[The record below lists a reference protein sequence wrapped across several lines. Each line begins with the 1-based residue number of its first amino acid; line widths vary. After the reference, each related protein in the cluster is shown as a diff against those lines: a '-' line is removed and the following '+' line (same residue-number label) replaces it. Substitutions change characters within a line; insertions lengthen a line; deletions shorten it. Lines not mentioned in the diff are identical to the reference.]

1 MKKVC
6 LFILNLIIMT
16 ALLLPVSSG
25 AATIAIGGANIADL
39 ENMYKTCDVF
49 EDALKSETEALKSS
63 NKKQES
69 YSPEVEEY
77 VEKNY
82 IVKENDS
89 DLKGKI
95 LQGIMIDDID
105 VSDMTYSEA
114 CDKVNEYLNEVALKN
129 IILESVEGKSST
141 YRACDLGMSVGNSD
155 VVKDAF
161 LYGKSGNI
169 ISQYKNIS
177 DLKHTKKVFNIEPS
191 FDREKVIDAVTLQG
205 TLFNVEAVNATISR
219 KSGQFEITDGQTG
232 LEVNVNASVNEVMN
246 KLASWSKENETIS
259 LKVDISQ
266 PEGTKE
272 TLAKVTDLLGTY
284 TTSFSSSGPD
294 RSGNVRNGCKHIN
307 GTILM
312 PGEQFSAY
320 GTVSPFTEEN
330 GYFMAGSYLNGMVVD
345 SLGGG
350 ICQVSSTLY
359 NAVLRAELQ
368 VDERSPHS
376 LIVTYVDLSSDAA
389 IAGTYKDFKFTN
401 STDSPI
407 YIEGY
412 TTDDKKITF
421 NVFGHETRPSNR
433 KITFESVETS
443 KTEPDTENI
452 IADPSQ
458 PVGFISTQS
467 AHIGYTGE
475 LWKIVT
481 VDGKE
486 TDRVKVNRS
495 TYNPSPRTAT
505 VGIKADNPEFT
516 QAMQNAIASGSID
529 TCKQTIAQLKAAAAG
544 APAPAQT
551 PEPAQEQHESEPAGE
566 AQ

>member
-1 MKKVC
+1 MKKVS
-6 LFILNLIIMT
+6 LFIINLILMT
-16 ALLLPVSSG
+16 SLLMPMKSE
-25 AATIAIGGANIADL
+25 ATPIAIGGANIADL
-39 ENMYKTCDVF
+39 KNIYQTYDGYLDEVREQRSHTK
-49 EDALKSETEALKSS
+49 ALANSLNSVEAT
-63 NKKQES
+63 
-69 YSPEVEEY
+69 PELEEY
-77 VEKNY
+77 VEKDYFGRVNNT
-82 IVKENDS
+82 ELTGN
-89 DLKGKI
+89 I
-95 LQGIMIDDID
+95 LQGVMIDNID
-105 VSDMTYSEA
+105 VSGMTYSEA
-114 CDKVNEYLNEVALKN
+114 CEKVNEYLNELALKT
-129 IILESVEGKSST
+129 ITLESVEGKST
-141 YRACDLGMSVGNSD
+141 VYRACDFGMELGNSD
-155 VVKDAF
+155 VVKEAF
-161 LYGKSGNI
+161 YYGKSGNI

-177 DLKHTKKVFNIEPS
+177 DLKHEKKVFNIDLS
-191 FDREKVIDAVTLQG
+191 FDREKVFDIVTLQG

-219 KSGQFEITDGQTG
+219 KSGEFEITEGQTG
-232 LEVNVNASVNEVMN
+232 LEVNVNASVSEVIN
-246 KLASWSKENETIS
+246 KLASWSKDDAVIN

-272 TLAKVTDLLGTY
+272 TLAQVTDLLGTY
-284 TTSFSSSGPD
+284 TTSFSSSGAD
-294 RSGNVRNGCKHIN
+294 RSGNVRTGCKHID

-359 NAVLRAELQ
+359 NAVIRAELQ

-421 NVFGHETRPSNR
+421 NIYGHETRPSNR
-433 KITFESVETS
+433 KISFESVETS

-458 PVGFISTQS
+458 PVGYISTQS

-481 VDGKE
+481 IDGKE
-486 TDRVKVNRS
+486 TERIKINRS
-495 TYNPSPRTAT
+495 TYNPSPRSAT

-516 QAMQNAIASGSID
+516 AAMQNAIATGSID
-529 TCKQTIAQLKAAAAG
+529 ACKQTIAQLKAAAEG
-544 APAPAQT
+544 A
-551 PEPAQEQHESEPAGE
+551 AQE
-566 AQ
+566 